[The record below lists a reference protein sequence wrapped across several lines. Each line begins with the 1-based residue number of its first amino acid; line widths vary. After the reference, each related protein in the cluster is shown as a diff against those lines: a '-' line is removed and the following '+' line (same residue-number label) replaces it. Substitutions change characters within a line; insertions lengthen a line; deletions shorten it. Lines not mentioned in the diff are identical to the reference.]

1 MKLLKYTIA
10 SATIA
15 LLLTGCGEEKMTQI
29 EIENPDGTV
38 TKVSIDSKQIKQ
50 GLAITTDSTGKVI
63 SEITFKDGK
72 EVSGYKI
79 VVDKYKIKS
88 KDMQVEL
95 KQTIENGT
103 VVKTE
108 NLTDLSAEHAELMYR
123 YSQNV
128 VLEFKYPTPQ
138 VQSDAMLLN
147 PQLLFHIKDA
157 PHETVLKVIEQRYKG
172 NVKFSDIPFGDL
184 TDKELTDIYELCK
197 KYNKGQKALAFIK
210 TRNLELATKLLAK

>member
-10 SATIA
+10 SATIT
-15 LLLTGCGEEKMTQI
+15 LLLTGCGEEKMTQT
-29 EIENPDGTV
+29 EIKNPDGTV

-50 GLAITTDSTGKVI
+50 GLATTTDSTGKVI

-79 VVDKYKIKS
+79 VLDKYKVKS

-128 VLEFKYPTPQ
+128 VLEFKYPTQ
-138 VQSDAMLLN
+138 KVKADAMLLN

-184 TDKELTDIYELCK
+184 TGKELTDIYELCK

-210 TRNLELATKLLAK
+210 TRNLELATKLSAK